1 MKLFGRELSTK
12 KRVQGEVH
20 EFVERNGDIID
31 YFAETVRRRGIE
43 DGLVGA
49 FMSSA
54 VTCVVSR
61 SLQLKKDMVMA
72 ALPVSLCLVRKMGER
87 PLGIVRPASL
97 ANIEVFLRRI
107 CGATEVSTGG
117 FGCLSLRIAGQDY
130 PFFLMPDDRVVDI
143 DLVPGDVMVIASDTA
158 ARRAGFDRHQ
168 MVVREEEA

>member
-12 KRVQGEVH
+12 KRVQGEVQ

-61 SLQLKKDMVMA
+61 SLRLKKTMVMA
-72 ALPVSLCLVRKMGER
+72 ALPVALCLIRKAGDK
-87 PLGIVRPASL
+87 PLGVVCPESL
-97 ANIEVFLRRI
+97 ANIDVFLRRI
-107 CGATEVSTGG
+107 CGATEVASGG
-117 FGCLSLRIAGQDY
+117 FDGLCLRIAGQDY
-130 PFFLMPDDRVVDI
+130 TFFLMSDDRVLDVD
-143 DLVPGDVMVIASDTA
+143 LLPQDVMIIASDAA

-168 MVVREEEA
+168 AVIREEEA